1 MDDGKRN
8 SSMSR
13 IEPRVVRY
21 GGALFDHDEIA
32 LVNAQLNDP
41 MGLIPGARVAEFEAR
56 VAAYM
61 GKQHGVM
68 VNSGSSALMIA
79 MRLANLPLGS
89 EVITPALTF
98 SSDVA
103 CIYHVGCTPVFLD
116 VGLDDY
122 QLRVDRIEDV
132 ITDKTRAILIPD
144 LIGGICDWDRVREI
158 ADRHDLFVIHDSADT
173 LGGKLRG
180 RHTATRAD
188 ISITSF
194 SIFHIIT
201 ALGNGGM
208 VFFDDDRYLD
218 RALAL
223 RAWGRSSE
231 KWMWGTKAADSD
243 GRFLEDLDGV
253 EYDGLFIFEEN
264 AYGFIPNECGAA
276 FGIGQM
282 NKIDKLWQMRAERF
296 DWHTAY
302 LRRHEDKFILPKII
316 EDTETTWLCYPIQL
330 RPETGWSR
338 RKLQLQLEDSGI
350 MSRVIFS
357 GNITRHPMMKGNE
370 YRIDPD
376 GLANADQIMEC
387 GIMLPCHP
395 TMTEEDCRY
404 LYQVIEDFIEAD
416 GEVCATPPPD
426 V

>member
-1 MDDGKRN
+1 MK
-8 SSMSR
+8 R
-13 IEPRVVRY
+13 IEPRIVRY
-21 GGALFDHDEIA
+21 GGALFDQDEID

-41 MGLIPGARVAEFEAR
+41 FGLVPGARVAEFEAR

-79 MRLANLPLGS
+79 MRLARLPLGS

-122 QLRVDRIEDV
+122 QVRVDQIEDV
-132 ITDKTRAILIPD
+132 LTDKTRAILIPD
-144 LIGGICDWDRVREI
+144 LVGGICDWDRVRAI
-158 ADRHDLFVIHDSADT
+158 ADEHDLFVIHDSADT

-208 VFFDDDRYLD
+208 VFFDDEKYLD

-231 KWMWGTKAADSD
+231 KWMWGTRASESD
-243 GRFLEDLDGV
+243 GRFLENLDGI

-282 NKIDKLWQMRAERF
+282 NKIDKLWKMREERF
-296 DWHTAY
+296 RWHSEF
-302 LRRHEDKFILPKII
+302 LKRHEDKFILPQILD
-316 EDTETTWLCYPIQL
+316 ETETTWLCYPLQI

-338 RKLQLQLEDSGI
+338 RKLQVQLEDSGI

-357 GNITRHPMMKGNE
+357 GNITRHPMMKGYE
-370 YRIDPD
+370 YRSHPD
-376 GLANADQIMEC
+376 GLGNADQIMEH

-395 TMTEEDCRY
+395 TMTEEDCHY
-404 LYQVIEDFIEAD
+404 LYQVIEDFIAAD
-416 GEVCATPPPD
+416 GEVCATPPPSA
-426 V
+426 

>member
-1 MDDGKRN
+1 
-8 SSMSR
+8 MSKTR
-13 IEPRVVRY
+13 IEPRMVRY
-21 GGALFDHDEIA
+21 GGAMFDQDEIG
-32 LVNAQLNDP
+32 LVMGQLQDP

-61 GKQHGVM
+61 GKAHGVM
-68 VNSGSSALMIA
+68 VNSGSSALTIA

-103 CIYHVGCTPVFLD
+103 AIYQVGCTPVFLD
-116 VGLDDY
+116 VGLTDY
-122 QLRVDRIEDV
+122 QTRVDQIEDV
-132 ITDKTRAILIPD
+132 ISEQTRAILIPD
-144 LIGGICDWDRVREI
+144 LVGGICDWDVVREI

-180 RHTATRAD
+180 RHTAARAD
-188 ISITSF
+188 VSITSF

-208 VFFDDDRYLD
+208 VFFDDDALLD

-231 KWMWGTKAADSD
+231 KFMFGTRSGESD
-243 GRFLEDLDGV
+243 GRFLEKLDGV
-253 EYDGLFIFEEN
+253 EYDSLFVFEEN

-282 NKIDKLWQMRAERF
+282 NKIDKLWALREERF
-296 DWHTAY
+296 CWHTEF
-302 LRRHEDKFILPKII
+302 LKQHEDKFILPTIVD
-316 EDTETTWLCYPIQL
+316 DTETTWLCYPIQL

-350 MSRVIFS
+350 TSRVIFS
-357 GNITRHPMMKGNE
+357 GNITRHPMLRGYE
-370 YRIDPD
+370 YRLHPD
-376 GLANADQIMEC
+376 GLVHCDQIMEH

-395 TMTEEDCRY
+395 TMTREDCEY
-404 LYQVIEDFIEAD
+404 LYQVIGDFIEAG
-416 GEVCATPPPD
+416 GEVTVDGPLD
-426 V
+426 LTR

>member
-1 MDDGKRN
+1 M
-8 SSMSR
+8 R
-13 IEPRVVRY
+13 IEPRIVRY
-21 GGALFDHDEIA
+21 GGAMFDQAEVDA
-32 LVNAQLNDP
+32 VMAQLQDP
-41 MGLIPGARVAEFEAR
+41 AGLVPGPRVREFEQRVAG
-56 VAAYM
+56 YM
-61 GKQHGVM
+61 GKRHGVM
-68 VNSGSSALMIA
+68 VNSGSSALTVA
-79 MRLANLPLGS
+79 MRLASLPLGS
-89 EVITPALTF
+89 EVVTPALTF

-103 CIYHVGCTPVFLD
+103 CIYQVGCTPVFVD

-122 QLRVDRIEDV
+122 QIRVDRIEAAIGDS
-132 ITDKTRAILIPD
+132 TRAILIPD
-144 LIGGICDWDRVREI
+144 LVGGICDWDAVREV

-180 RHTATRAD
+180 RPTAQRAD
-188 ISITSF
+188 VSITSF

-231 KWMWGTKAADSD
+231 KWMHGTRAGDSD

-276 FGIGQM
+276 FGIAQM
-282 NKIDKLWQMRAERF
+282 DKIDELWRLREERF
-296 DWHTAY
+296 AWHTAF
-302 LRRHEDKFILPKII
+302 LRQHEDVFVLPRVLP
-316 EDTETTWLCYPIQL
+316 ETETTWLCYPVQL

-357 GNITRHPMMKGNE
+357 GNITRHPMLKGHE
-370 YRIDPD
+370 YRVDD
-376 GLANADQIMEC
+376 AGLGTCDRIMQH

-395 TMTEEDCRY
+395 TMTREDCEY
-404 LYQVIEDFIEAD
+404 LYQVIGDFIDAG
-416 GEVCATPPPD
+416 GEVT
-426 V
+426 VKERLV

>member
-1 MDDGKRN
+1 
-8 SSMSR
+8 MSR
-13 IEPRVVRY
+13 IEPRIVRY
-21 GGALFDHDEIA
+21 GGAMFDQDEID
-32 LVNAQLNDP
+32 LVNQQLSDP
-41 MGLIPGARVAEFEAR
+41 MGLVPGPRVHEFEAR

-61 GKQHGVM
+61 GKSHGVM
-68 VNSGSSALMIA
+68 VNSGSSALLIA
-79 MRLANLPLGS
+79 LRLANLPRGS

-103 CIYHVGCTPVFLD
+103 AIYQTGSTPVFLD
-116 VGLDDY
+116 VGLSDY
-122 QLRVDRIEDV
+122 QVRVDQIEDV
-132 ITDKTRAILIPD
+132 VTEDTRAILIPD
-144 LIGGICDWDRVREI
+144 LVGGICDWDEVRKV
-158 ADRHDLFVIHDSADT
+158 ADRHGLFVIHDSADT

-180 RHTATRAD
+180 TPTAQRAD
-188 ISITSF
+188 VSITSF

-208 VFFDDDRYLD
+208 VFFDDDALLD

-231 KWMWGTKAADSD
+231 KWMHGTRAGDSD
-243 GRFLEDLDGV
+243 GRFLEELDGI

-276 FGIGQM
+276 FGLGQM
-282 NKIDKLWQMRAERF
+282 DKIDTLWKLREERF
-296 DWHTAY
+296 QWHTEY
-302 LRRHEDKFILPKII
+302 LRQHEDKFILPTILP
-316 EDTETTWLCYPIQL
+316 DTETTWLCYPIQL

-338 RKLQLQLEDSGI
+338 RKLQRQLEDSGI

-357 GNITRHPMMKGNE
+357 GNITRHPQLRNHE
-370 YRIDPD
+370 YRVHPD
-376 GLANADQIMEC
+376 GLGNCDQIMEH

-395 TMTEEDCRY
+395 TMTREDCEY
-404 LYQVIEDFIEAD
+404 LYQVIEDFIEAG
-416 GEVCATPPPD
+416 GEVTALERI